1 MQTQTVIQHNT
12 NPQGLISELAEVLF
26 NNHLRPFLEQ
36 LQTAQPENKLRT
48 RKETAERLN
57 IALSTLHEYTKTGM
71 IKGKRIGGRVLYS
84 DEDITNALTTINA
97 GKN

>member
-1 MQTQTVIQHNT
+1 MTQQTIIQHST

-26 NNHLRPFLEQ
+26 NEHLRPFLEQ
-36 LQTAQPENKLRT
+36 LKTAQPEKKLRT
-48 RKETAERLN
+48 RKETAQRLN
-57 IALSTLHEYTKTGM
+57 IALSTLHEYTKTGV

-84 DEDITNALTTINA
+84 DEDIIDALTTINT

>member
-1 MQTQTVIQHNT
+1 MQTQTVIQHST
-12 NPQGLISELAEVLF
+12 DPQGLISELAEVLF
-26 NNHLRPFLEQ
+26 NKHLRPFLEQ
-36 LQTAQPENKLRT
+36 LQTAQPEKKLRT
-48 RKETAERLN
+48 RKETAQKLN

-71 IKGKRIGGRVLYS
+71 IKGKRIGGRVLYL